1 MLAAARKLLPADHP
15 NRTARSML
23 LYILKRL
30 VFAIPTLLAVSI
42 IAFIIIQLPP
52 GDYLTTLMADWASQ
66 GGAVEAGTV
75 AAMRERYGLDQPIY
89 FQYYKWIAGILTR
102 GDFGISFELG

>member
-1 MLAAARKLLPADHP
+1 MLR
-15 NRTARSML
+15 
-23 LYILKRL
+23 YIAKRL
-30 VFAIPTLLAVSI
+30 VFAIPTLFAVSI
-42 IAFIIIQLPP
+42 VAFIIIQLPP

-89 FQYYKWIAGILTR
+89 CPVLQVDRRHPDSAA
-102 GDFGISFELG
+102 ISASPSSSASRSRSSSGTASASRCCSRF